1 MKANWSC
8 QKTNMWLSALSS
20 GLGKLTCTLQH
31 NRDPHGRYFAPRDEF
46 PALTI
51 ALGSLRHLIA
61 LPAVSLSVISATI
74 IQTINDHMSQGVD
87 IQFKILQTLLP
98 LITNFPAIHG
108 RLANVRAFV
117 LRSLFSSLTDLSA
130 DMRHEIGPASLFQ
143 AT

>member
-1 MKANWSC
+1 MSKNEHVAERVEAADLESC
-8 QKTNMWLSALSS
+8 QSTSMQPL
-20 GLGKLTCTLQH
+20 
-31 NRDPHGRYFAPRDEF
+31 DPHGRYLASRDEF
-46 PALTI
+46 PVLTI
-51 ALGSLRHLIA
+51 ALSSLRHLIA
-61 LPAVSLSVISATI
+61 LRAVSLSVISATI
-74 IQTINDHMSQGVD
+74 IQTINDRMSQGVD
-87 IQFKILQTLLP
+87 IQFKILQTLLS